1 MRFFIIMLIL
11 QKYKAMVIEKTEFC
25 ETLNC
30 ETVQAATVC
39 GLRTEENGIRLKL
52 FKNECELMK
61 YGCSV
66 IDELG
71 INVFTYCPY

>member
-1 MRFFIIMLIL
+1 
-11 QKYKAMVIEKTEFC
+11 MVIEKTEFC

-30 ETVQAATVC
+30 ERVQAETVC

-71 INVFTYCPY
+71 KNVLYLFPLLSTNLRRKYQLCTRI